1 MATLYVENVPDEVY
15 ESLRKHA
22 QKERRSIS
30 AEVIRLLEEKFP
42 TAAELERRREAWRK
56 IEHLQF
62 TRSENAENLPDSVDM
77 IREDR
82 DR

>member
-15 ESLRKHA
+15 ESLRSYS
-22 QKERRSIS
+22 QERRRSIS

-42 TAAELERRREAWRK
+42 TAKELERRREAFRRIDNLK
-56 IEHLQF
+56 F
-62 TRSENAENLPDSVDM
+62 TRSENAEPLPDSLEM